1 MSSRHGWTLSA
12 AIPLT
17 ISVMLS
23 ITPRGESVIGQTTPS
38 SRSLRLHG
46 LVEPVRSYTVSAPRL
61 AGSASPGGGP
71 NALVVVRLARAGT
84 TVRQGEVVVEF
95 DRHAQLRAAR
105 DRESEF
111 RDLVEQ
117 INKKRGD
124 HMAAR
129 GMRDAQLRQA
139 ENDARIAELGVLG
152 NELLPKTS
160 AEKNVHTF
168 EEAKAHLTQLRK
180 TFELRSQAESADVRL
195 LEIQRD
201 CALNAWKHAE
211 RNAERNAHRRP
222 PRRAGCPE
230 GDLEERDDGGSAG
243 GRGGHAQGFRS
254 STSSIPLPCAFAS
267 TPIRQTSKSW
277 PLGSPL
283 ESRSIPTP
291 RASFNG
297 RLATLSPIATAST
310 MSNRVRTFVIT
321 FSIEGTDDICCLISR
336 QRSKSFPAAGV
347 RTAALRHKR

>member
-38 SRSLRLHG
+38 SRILRLHG

-84 TVRQGEVVVEF
+84 TVRRGEVVVEF

-180 TFELRSQAESADVRL
+180 TFELRSRAESADLRI

-201 CALNAWKHAE
+201 RAANAWQHAQ
-211 RNAERNAHRRP
+211 RNADRMLITAPHDGLVVLKAIWKSGTMAEVQEGEEV
-222 PRRAGCPE
+222 RAGIPILDIVDPSAMRVRANVNQADVE
-230 GDLEERDDGGSAG
+230 GLV
-243 GRGGHAQGFRS
+243 RGQAARITLDS
-254 STSSIPLPCAFAS
+254 Y
-267 TPIRQTSKSW
+267 
-277 PLGSPL
+277 
-283 ESRSIPTP
+283 PTK
-291 RASFNG
+291 SFNA
-297 RLATLSPIATAST
+297 RLDTLSPIATTSPLSA
-310 MSNRVRTFVIT
+310 RVRTFVAI
-321 FSIEGTDDICCLISR
+321 FSIEGTDPHLLPDLAAAVEVTPVSA
-336 QRSKSFPAAGV
+336 SGAAG
-347 RTAALRHKR
+347 RH